1 MYFNGYLRAAFGI
14 GTSQSNIGVVGVET
28 CGVGFSI
35 SRFCNF
41 SICVGV
47 NIVHGPRLGIDRA
60 NIHPSN
66 SPKVGHFHSNQLEFP
81 GKVLLPLPLIY
92 TKIIII
98 FELIRFF
105 YLYIPLLRLGCKCA
119 TEVSRIP

>member
-1 MYFNGYLRAAFGI
+1 LYFNGYLRAAFGI

-41 SICVGV
+41 SNCTGV
-47 NIVHGPRLGIDRA
+47 NTVQLPIFGTDRA
-60 NIHPSN
+60 NIQPLKFPSI
-66 SPKVGHFHSNQLEFP
+66 GHCHSNQLEFP